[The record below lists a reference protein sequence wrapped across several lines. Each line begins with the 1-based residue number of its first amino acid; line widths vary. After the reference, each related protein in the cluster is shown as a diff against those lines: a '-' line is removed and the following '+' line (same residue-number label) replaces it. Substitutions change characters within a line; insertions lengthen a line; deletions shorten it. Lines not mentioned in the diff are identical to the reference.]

1 MTDLALS
8 YYGKVGLLKMLDANG
23 FTIANYLKY
32 KNVAVLNAA
41 DEMKSQMSAQNK
53 RRRRQGVEVNHWEV
67 YRKLSTWR
75 DNFSEFMDI
84 SPSAILQQK
93 AMINIA
99 NDLPCTLSA
108 LKKVQGVGRKTI
120 DRYSDDILKIVR
132 EYVLDLKK
140 AEK

>member
-1 MTDLALS
+1 MAPYSLS
-8 YYGKVGLLKMLDANG
+8 RRNAIINGKTRDGL
-23 FTIANYLKY
+23 
-32 KNVAVLNAA
+32 VVL
-41 DEMKSQMSAQNK
+41 ECK
-53 RRRRQGVEVNHWEV
+53 G
-67 YRKLSTWR
+67 